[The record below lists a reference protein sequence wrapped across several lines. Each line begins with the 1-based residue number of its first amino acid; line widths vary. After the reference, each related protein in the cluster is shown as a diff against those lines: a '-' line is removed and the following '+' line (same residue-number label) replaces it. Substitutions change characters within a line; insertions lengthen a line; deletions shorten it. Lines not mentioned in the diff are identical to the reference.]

1 MHLKE
6 WIILLLTVIL
16 TVLFWVA
23 APIVTAL
30 NIRYIS
36 EFRDNIG
43 LGVGLFSLTFAVTFA
58 HRIVNSQSNYGFRT
72 FGIRLS
78 SVVSMLIY
86 NKSLKYSPM
95 ADKKYTEAEIINY
108 SQVDA

>member
-23 APIVTAL
+23 APMLTAL

-36 EFRDNIG
+36 EFRDDIG
-43 LGVGLFSLTFAVTFA
+43 LGAGLFSLTFAVTFA
-58 HRIVNSQSNYGFRT
+58 HRIANSQSNYGFRT

-78 SVVSMLIY
+78 NVVTMLIY

-95 ADKKYTEAEIINY
+95 GDKKFSEAEIVNY
-108 SQVDA
+108 SQVDS